1 MCEQLGLILYPSI
14 STVSAPP
21 SPLHSTYDLDW
32 SPPAFMDGSCATCA
46 QCDQQMHCECTLTYI
61 RNTFANCIV
70 CDKSLVI
77 CYQQILFTEA
87 ILHFWG
93 HHSCHNFSSCRIQS
107 RWWVVITV
115 VIVGLINN
123 VPGWRIIKM
132 VVMGVD
138 QDQLH
143 ANRGQVPQLLQ
154 SLYIWISFIKPSR
167 DTWKESTKKAV
178 PTWPN
183 IAFLTSIITIF
194 WSQTLQGCR
203 VTNYK

>member
-1 MCEQLGLILYPSI
+1 MNVRAAWPNSPSIYIHRVSSAQSPAFDLWSGLITTGVHGWILCYMR
-14 STVSAPP
+14 TVRQV
-21 SPLHSTYDLDW
+21 T
-32 SPPAFMDGSCATCA
+32 
-46 QCDQQMHCECTLTYI
+46 
-61 RNTFANCIV
+61 
-70 CDKSLVI
+70 

-87 ILHFWG
+87 FLRFWG
-93 HHSCHNFSSCRIQS
+93 HHSCRNFSSCRIQS

-115 VIVGLINN
+115 VIVQLINN